1 VHNTPLD
8 QQFEDR
14 LALIDTAD
22 EASTIVPDLPLIDF
36 LAAVVVLAAAVAAL
50 MWWAY

>member
-1 VHNTPLD
+1 VHSTPLD

-14 LALIDTAD
+14 LALIDT
-22 EASTIVPDLPLIDF
+22 EGEESTTVPDLPLADF
-36 LAAVVVLAAAVAAL
+36 LVAVVVLAVAVAAL